1 MQNKGIQ
8 QKSEDVAQ
16 ITQFLKFGDRS
27 LHLKMFASDLFGD
40 AEVCAG

>member
-1 MQNKGIQ
+1 MENKGIQ

-16 ITQFLKFGDRS
+16 ITQFLQFGDSS